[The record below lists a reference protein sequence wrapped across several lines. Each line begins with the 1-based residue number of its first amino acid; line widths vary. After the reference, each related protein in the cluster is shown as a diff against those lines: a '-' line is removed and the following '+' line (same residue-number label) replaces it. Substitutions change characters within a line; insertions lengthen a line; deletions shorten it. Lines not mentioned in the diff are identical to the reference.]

1 MTRSDTPSDQDILS
15 AMMDGEWRAD
25 DVRGALV
32 DVCRDDARRAR
43 WGRYHLARDAMH
55 AEAIDV
61 RGSVA
66 ASVSAAIAAEP
77 TYSNVSAIGGAAER
91 TVVDT
96 DEAGTTDKADMT
108 DVTDQAVAARA
119 GSTVPAA
126 TPARGGTLRTF
137 AAGFGLAASVA
148 VVTTVG
154 LNAWQA
160 SDEGAGTT
168 VAAAPAAPST
178 PAAPAASAAPPAP
191 IVPSVLTATADP
203 FSQQLPGIS
212 LPAVELVANAG
223 AFWSAPGPSGQ
234 RVASEDRLNMFLS
247 RHIESSPTAERQGM
261 LPYSRLVGYDERVP
275 RER

>member
-108 DVTDQAVAARA
+108 DVTDQAVAA
-119 GSTVPAA
+119 
-126 TPARGGTLRTF
+126 
-137 AAGFGLAASVA
+137 
-148 VVTTVG
+148 
-154 LNAWQA
+154 Q
-160 SDEGAGTT
+160 AGTT
-168 VAAAPAAPST
+168 EPAARM
-178 PAAPAASAAPPAP
+178 
-191 IVPSVLTATADP
+191 VLIPTGLQALREPVIRHPLTKKKKTIRKLL
-203 FSQQLPGIS
+203 FIS
-212 LPAVELVANAG
+212 
-223 AFWSAPGPSGQ
+223 
-234 RVASEDRLNMFLS
+234 
-247 RHIESSPTAERQGM
+247 
-261 LPYSRLVGYDERVP
+261 
-275 RER
+275 